1 MNPGKHV
8 QNGDLARWLPDGNV
22 EFLGRIDHQVKI
34 RGFRIEIGEIE
45 TRLRGKQDISEA
57 VVIDREDSKGHKYLC
72 AYIACPKQIIANE
85 LREYLSNHLPDYMI
99 PSYFIQINKMPL
111 TPNGK
116 VDRKALPE
124 PGEDAA
130 AASEYEAPRNET
142 EEKLAAVWQEVL
154 DRDKIGI
161 NDNFFEVGEIQSRL
175 CRSFQN
181 YQEPISNFRLKICLP
196 IRPSNTSVNM

>member
-1 MNPGKHV
+1 MYKT
-8 QNGDLARWLPDGNV
+8 GDLARWLPDGNV

-45 TRLRGKQDISEA
+45 ARLLDKQEISEA
-57 VVIDREDSKGHKYLC
+57 VIIDREDSKGYKYLC
-72 AYIACPKQIIANE
+72 AYITAQKNINTNE

-99 PSYFIQINKMPL
+99 PSYFIQISKMPL

-124 PGEDAA
+124 PDEDVKT
-130 AASEYEAPRNET
+130 ASEYEAPRNET
-142 EEKLAAVWQEVL
+142 EEKLIAVWQEVL

-161 NDNFFEVGEIQSRL
+161 NDNFFEIGEIRSRL

-181 YQEPISNFRLKICLP
+181 YQEPI
-196 IRPSNTSVNM
+196 